1 VRLVRFFDWFLLAAL
16 VWLLCLGIIRMMAL
30 RARGIRVVVIERNRT
45 VAQDLLDR
53 VQVLSLLFL
62 AYEVVAYAWPL
73 PAQLVP
79 PWLDTILVDTRGA
92 DVVGAIIVLTGIVI
106 YWLALR
112 AFGESWRLGID
123 RDKPGELVTDGIFT
137 WSRNPVYLALDLFAI
152 GVFFI
157 LGRLIFLILALANVG
172 MFHLLIRREERSLM
186 QVYGDAYHDYCARVG
201 RYFTL
206 HSTRDDRS
214 GSL

>member
-1 VRLVRFFDWFLLAAL
+1 MTLVRFFDLFLLAAL
-16 VWLLCLGIIRMMAL
+16 AWLLCFAIARVLVL

-45 VAQDLLDR
+45 VVQDLLDR

-62 AYEVVAYAWPL
+62 VYEVVAYAWPL

-79 PWLDTILVDTRGA
+79 PWLDTILVETTWANVIGA
-92 DVVGAIIVLTGIVI
+92 VIVLTGVVI
-106 YWLALR
+106 YGLALR

-123 RDKPGELVTDGIFT
+123 RDKPGALVTDGIFA
-137 WSRNPVYLALDLFAI
+137 WSRNPVYLGLNLFAI
-152 GVFFI
+152 GTFFI

-172 MFHLLIRREERSLM
+172 MFHLLIRREERSLI
-186 QVYGDAYHDYCARVG
+186 QVYGDAYHAYCARVG

-206 HSTRDDRS
+206 HSTRDDR
-214 GSL
+214 

>member
-1 VRLVRFFDWFLLAAL
+1 MLVLFFDWFLLAAL
-16 VWLLCLGIIRMMAL
+16 VCLLCLGIMRIVAL

-45 VAQDLLDR
+45 FVQDLLDR

-62 AYEVVAYAWPL
+62 AYEIVAYAWPL

-79 PWLDTILVDTRGA
+79 PWLDTLLVDTRGA
-92 DVVGAIIVLTGIVI
+92 DVVGAVIVLTGIVI
-106 YWLALR
+106 YGLALR

-123 RDKPGELVTDGIFT
+123 RDKPGELVTDGIFA

-152 GVFFI
+152 GTFFI
-157 LGRLIFLILALANVG
+157 LGRLIFLILALANVV
-172 MFHLLIRREERSLM
+172 MFHLLIRREERSLT
-186 QVYGDAYHDYCARVG
+186 QVYGDAYHDYYARVG

-206 HSTRDDRS
+206 HSTREDRS
-214 GSL
+214 